1 VPVSKAD
8 EYRNLANEAEQRAAA
23 ASRSEI
29 RELHRQLARNW
40 RELAEQADSQNGRSN
55 LES

>member
-1 VPVSKAD
+1 MPVSKAD

>member
-1 VPVSKAD
+1 VSKAE
-8 EYRNLANEAEQRAAA
+8 EYRKLDNEAEQRAAA
-23 ASRSEI
+23 ARRSEI

-40 RELAEQADSQNGRSN
+40 RELAEQADSQVGRSN